1 MAIATPLSTKGR
13 FIVDA
18 NGNRVRLAG
27 VNWYGASED
36 LGVPAGLDRVDLQAL
51 AQLIAAQGFNS
62 VRLPFSVW
70 MIEQTA
76 KVPQQYLTQNADLV
90 GKNPLGV
97 YDACVNAL
105 TDQGL
110 IVIPNC
116 HMLDRGW
123 CCGNDDRNGLWFN
136 DSFPEPKFDNAWN
149 TIATRYKSN
158 PLVAAMD
165 IKNEPRPAMVSGKA
179 LKPNWGGG
187 GPTDIAAMYTRVGK
201 AIQQINPH
209 PLIICEGLGY
219 ATNLKDVAKH
229 PVQLNQANKVVYS
242 MHDYS
247 WSSHDG
253 EDQAA
258 YNNHMHTNGGY
269 LLDTDPQKRA
279 PVWIGE
285 FGHVASNLTPQTTG
299 WGAHIMTWLKDQDLD
314 WCWWA
319 LNPTHGQSTVPFA
332 EPAKAQRAK
341 QGDKEPFGLLNQGWT
356 DVGFPA
362 VMSMLK
368 AVMPPSTGPGT
379 GATPHHT

>member
-36 LGVPAGLDRVDLQAL
+36 LGVPAGLDRVHRNDL

-62 VRLPFSVW
+62 VRFPFSVW

-76 KVPQQYLTQNADLV
+76 KVPAQYLDANQDLV

-105 TDQGL
+105 TEQGL

-116 HMLDRGW
+116 HMLDPGW
-123 CCGNDDRNGLWFN
+123 CCGNDDGNGLWFN
-136 DSFPEPKFDNAWN
+136 DRYPPARFENAWN
-149 TIATRYKSN
+149 TIASRYKSN

-165 IKNEPRPAMVSGKA
+165 IKNEPRSAKVGGQVLTPKWGSAKA
-179 LKPNWGGG
+179 GQI
-187 GPTDIAAMYTRVGK
+187 DIAPMYQDVGNK
-201 AIQQINPH
+201 ILQINPH
-209 PLIICEGLGY
+209 PLIICEGVSY
-219 ATNLKDVAKH
+219 ACDLSDAGNH
-229 PVQLNQANKVVYS
+229 PIRLSVPNKVVYS

-253 EDQAA
+253 ENQSS
-258 YNNHMHTNGGY
+258 YNDHMHKKGGY
-269 LLDTDPQKRA
+269 LLTSNTA
-279 PVWIGE
+279 PVWVGE
-285 FGHVASNLTPQTTG
+285 FGHVAGTATPQTTG
-299 WGAHIMTWLKDQDLD
+299 WWTFVMAWLKDQDLD

-319 LNPTHGQSTVPFA
+319 LNPTHGQSTVPG
-332 EPAKAQRAK
+332 PGGPKPRAS
-341 QGDKEPFGLLNQGWT
+341 QGDGEPFGLLTTDWT
-356 DVGFPA
+356 DMGFPA
-362 VMSMLK
+362 VMGMLK
-368 AVMPPSTGPGT
+368 AIMPPSQGPGIA
-379 GATPHHT
+379 ATPHHA